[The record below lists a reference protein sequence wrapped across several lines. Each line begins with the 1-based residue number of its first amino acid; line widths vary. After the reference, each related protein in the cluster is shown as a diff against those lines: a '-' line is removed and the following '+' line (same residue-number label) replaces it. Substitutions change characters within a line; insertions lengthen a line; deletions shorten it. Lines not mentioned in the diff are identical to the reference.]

1 MKDFLESGSWLRSL
15 LWCFSFFPP
24 VVKNNAEDKFTGLSS
39 PAEGFQVGLPLPTQG
54 IREVLEAGL
63 LETWDSLGRAALGG
77 VTYSSMLTVSGLAV
91 WRSILATIFLCQPHA
106 ENSGYFPFL
115 ISVPLFRWQTCNI
128 TLWLVAFSSLWLSS
142 SLPLNDVFYMFIIF
156 EINWILRSYSG
167 FIFNAK
173 SKCPEPCKGQAF
185 T

>member
-1 MKDFLESGSWLRSL
+1 MESGSWLRSV
-15 LWCFSFFPP
+15 LWCFSFFLS
-24 VVKNNAEDKFTGLSS
+24 VVKNNGEDKFTGLSS

-54 IREVLEAGL
+54 RREVLEAGL
-63 LETWDSLGRAALGG
+63 LEVWDSLGMEALSG

-91 WRSILATIFLCQPHA
+91 WRSVLATISLCQP
-106 ENSGYFPFL
+106 
-115 ISVPLFRWQTCNI
+115 
-128 TLWLVAFSSLWLSS
+128 SS
-142 SLPLNDVFYMFIIF
+142 SHWKQWLLAFPRQCPTVQVTNMQYNLMTCSFFFVEIVQQPSTEWCFYMFIIF
-156 EINWILRSYSG
+156 EINWILRNYSG